1 MYKIIAHALP
11 KYIKQNPQN
20 VWDPPKK
27 LQHNYKCQHFVMPRM
42 YEHVAPV
49 VLIAN
54 PWQVEA
60 DCLICA
66 IRSYNQQQSNHTYHV
81 LHNQN
86 QDRHR
91 CLHCQCNQLQQPR
104 RRLWQLSSA
113 SGKEKWLSKLWQEQK
128 WIIFFFCI
136 LSWLK
141 FELLAQIPTFAEF
154 LRLPISKRTEN
165 TNANYKTDKWPTA
178 SIYVYM

>member
-1 MYKIIAHALP
+1 
-11 KYIKQNPQN
+11 
-20 VWDPPKK
+20 
-27 LQHNYKCQHFVMPRM
+27 MPRM

-113 SGKEKWLSKLWQEQK
+113 SGKEKWLTKLWQEQK

-141 FELLAQIPTFAEF
+141 LELLAQIRGGICHSRHSRRECKIFASGLNFFRNNAVCYINESRK
-154 LRLPISKRTEN
+154 LHSILISSLKLLT
-165 TNANYKTDKWPTA
+165 Y
-178 SIYVYM
+178 Y